1 MDSISSKNPK
11 SLLKQYQARPSKRFG
26 QNFLAD
32 RRIVRKI
39 VKAAEITSKDTVLE
53 IGPGTGEL
61 TKEIAKA
68 AGKVIAVEKDPRM
81 VQILRETLK
90 GFTNVEVIC
99 GDIRRL
105 SLPQIDGGLA
115 SLNYKVVG
123 NLPFYLTAPAI
134 RKFLENTRVKP
145 VYLVLVVQKEVAQR
159 ICQKPPRMNLLA
171 VSVQAYAE
179 PKIIFYIS
187 KKFFWPQPEVDA
199 ALIKITPKN
208 VPIGDT
214 DLFFKI
220 VKAGFSQ
227 PRKQLSNNLSR
238 LNFSSKNLGGQAKQ
252 LKYDKKKAREWL
264 LENGV
269 EPSRRAET
277 LSLEEWMRLTE
288 SHNIDKSAKRW

>member
-11 SLLKQYQARPSKRFG
+11 FLLKQYQARPSKRFG

-81 VQILRETLK
+81 IQILRETLK
-90 GFTNVEVIC
+90 GFTNVEVIR

-134 RKFLENTRVKP
+134 RRFLENTRVKP

-238 LNFSSKNLGGQAKQ
+238 LNFSSKNLSGQAKQ
-252 LKYDKKKAREWL
+252 LKYDKKKAKEWL

-277 LSLEEWMRLTE
+277 LSLREWMKLAG
-288 SHNIDKSAKRW
+288 SYDY